1 MCSGNP
7 WVWTLFGNQN
17 GSQHPYFL
25 FFIFFIGDP
34 YNTDGRVVASVGG
47 LCFGL
52 FARVRLGIE

>member
-1 MCSGNP
+1 MEANTP
-7 WVWTLFGNQN
+7 I
-17 GSQHPYFL
+17 FL
-25 FFIFFIGDP
+25 FFMGDP